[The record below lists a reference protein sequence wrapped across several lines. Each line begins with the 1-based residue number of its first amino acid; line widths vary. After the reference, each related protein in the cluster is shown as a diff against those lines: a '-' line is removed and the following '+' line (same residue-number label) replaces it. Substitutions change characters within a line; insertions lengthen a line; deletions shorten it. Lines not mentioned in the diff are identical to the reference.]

1 VTKVQV
7 VMDKAIVVVVLRGEI
22 DVVSADEVG
31 LELLAAMR
39 ATPARRCVV
48 IDMRDVSFLD
58 SCGLQ
63 MLLQTRNHA
72 TEEQLELFLV
82 MGDDTIVRRMFAITG
97 LDKLF
102 AIHRRV
108 GDGLDAARRCV
119 EVSTAT

>member
-1 VTKVQV
+1 
-7 VMDKAIVVVVLRGEI
+7 MDKAIVVVVLRGEI
-22 DVVSADEVG
+22 DVVSAGEVG

-63 MLLQTRNHA
+63 MLLQTRNQA

-108 GDGLDAARRCV
+108 GDGLDAARRCL
-119 EVSTAT
+119 EVSAPR